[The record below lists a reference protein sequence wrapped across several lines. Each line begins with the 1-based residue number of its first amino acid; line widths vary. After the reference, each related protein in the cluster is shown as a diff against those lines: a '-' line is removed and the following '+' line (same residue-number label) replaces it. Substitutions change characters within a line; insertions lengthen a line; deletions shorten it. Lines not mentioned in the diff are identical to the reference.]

1 MKKVLTNT
9 YFPIFV
15 LKIAIYYMELEKLT
29 DAIVAGNLNDAVAL
43 SGQAV
48 EAGIE
53 PKVIISDY
61 LIKGMEIIGARFG
74 EGKAFVPN
82 LLMSARAMKGCL
94 DLLKPMMKGD
104 TSISYGKI
112 VIGTVK
118 GDLHDIGKN
127 LVASMFEG
135 SGFEVVNLGINVEAD
150 KFVKAVVDNKA
161 DILALSALLTTT
173 MGYMKD
179 VIKAVEDA
187 GIRNDVKIMVG
198 GAPVNA
204 AFAKEIGADVY
215 TNDANEAVVVAKQLL
230 GKAS

>member
-1 MKKVLTNT
+1 
-9 YFPIFV
+9 
-15 LKIAIYYMELEKLT
+15 MELEKLT
-29 DAIVAGNLNDAVAL
+29 DAIVAGNLNVAVQM
-43 SGQAV
+43 SQQAV
-48 EAGIE
+48 DAGME
-53 PKVIISDY
+53 PKEIISDY

-94 DLLKPMMKGD
+94 DLLKPLMQGETD
-104 TSISYGKI
+104 ITCGKI

-135 SGFEVVNLGINVEAD
+135 SGFELVNLGINVEAD
-150 KFVKAVVDNKA
+150 KFVQAVKDNNA

-179 VIKAVEDA
+179 VVDA
-187 GIRNDVKIMVG
+187 ITAAGLRDKVKIMVG

-204 AFAKEIGADVY
+204 EFAAQIGADVY
-215 TNDANEAVVVAKQLL
+215 TTDANEAVMAAKRLV
-230 GKAS
+230 GRA

>member
-1 MKKVLTNT
+1 
-9 YFPIFV
+9 
-15 LKIAIYYMELEKLT
+15 MELEKLT
-29 DAIVAGNLNDAVAL
+29 DAIVAGNMNAAVEM
-43 SGQAV
+43 SKQAV

-53 PKVIISDY
+53 PKAIISEY
-61 LIKGMEIIGARFG
+61 LIRGMEIIGARFG

-94 DLLKPMMKGD
+94 DLLKPLMKGD
-104 TSISYGKI
+104 TSIMYGKV

-150 KFVKAVVDNKA
+150 KFVQAIKENDA
-161 DILALSALLTTT
+161 DILVLSALLTTT

-179 VIKAVEDA
+179 VIEAVKAA
-187 GIRNDVKIMVG
+187 GLRDKVKIMVG

-204 AFAKEIGADVY
+204 DFAAQVEADVY
-215 TNDANEAVVVAKQLL
+215 TADANEAVLVAKKLL
-230 GKAS
+230 GKA

>member
-1 MKKVLTNT
+1 
-9 YFPIFV
+9 
-15 LKIAIYYMELEKLT
+15 MELEKLT
-29 DAIVAGNLNDAVAL
+29 DAIVAGNMNAAVEM
-43 SGQAV
+43 SKQAV

-53 PKVIISDY
+53 PKAIISEY

-104 TSISYGKI
+104 TSIMYGKV

-150 KFVKAVVDNKA
+150 KFVQAIKENDA
-161 DILALSALLTTT
+161 DILVLSALLTTT
-173 MGYMKD
+173 MSYMKD
-179 VIKAVEDA
+179 VIEAVKAA
-187 GIRNDVKIMVG
+187 GLRDKVKIMVG

-204 AFAKEIGADVY
+204 DFAAQVEADVY
-215 TNDANEAVVVAKQLL
+215 TADANEAVLVAKKLL
-230 GKAS
+230 GKA

>member
-1 MKKVLTNT
+1 
-9 YFPIFV
+9 
-15 LKIAIYYMELEKLT
+15 MELEKLT
-29 DAIVAGNLNDAVAL
+29 DAIVAGNMNAAVEM
-43 SGQAV
+43 SKQAV

-53 PKVIISDY
+53 PKAIISEY

-94 DLLKPMMKGD
+94 DLLKPLMKGD
-104 TSISYGKI
+104 TGIMYGKV

-150 KFVKAVVDNKA
+150 KFVQAIKENDA
-161 DILALSALLTTT
+161 DILVLSALLTTT

-179 VIKAVEDA
+179 VIEAVKAA
-187 GIRNDVKIMVG
+187 GLRDNVKIMVG

-204 AFAKEIGADVY
+204 DFAAQVEADVY
-215 TNDANEAVVVAKQLL
+215 TADANEAVLVAKKLL
-230 GKAS
+230 GKA